1 MKGSGGLQVP
11 LPPFASGIPLP
22 SLLHESKGKRWERE
36 RSKAGGLL
44 GKQPHLPYGF
54 NRGSRGQAPCQV
66 AGRSPSLGPWLVCP
80 PRPGSASSSV
90 PTPVRAL
97 RDSLGPHPG
106 GRTPMCPPRSSVL
119 WGLRRSEGLTA
130 ASGPHG
136 EVGAGGSFSCKQ
148 SGQWPGPR
156 SRRRPGPGAAGPLL
170 LTLPGPSGLSSRSME
185 EMLSRLFRRP
195 MPAAKGLAMTPGDT
209 WGGQRA
215 KGGAH

>member
-1 MKGSGGLQVP
+1 MGEGEVQGRGPSREAAPPALWLQSRIKGTSPMPGGGEEPQFGTLAC
-11 LPPFASGIPLP
+11 L
-22 SLLHESKGKRWERE
+22 
-36 RSKAGGLL
+36 
-44 GKQPHLPYGF
+44 
-54 NRGSRGQAPCQV
+54 
-66 AGRSPSLGPWLVCP
+66 P

-97 RDSLGPHPG
+97 HDSLGPHPG

-156 SRRRPGPGAAGPLL
+156 SRRHPGPGAAGPLL